1 MLATLAAFT
10 AYMHQQQPNVWHE
23 FTKPPPQCDMNIGYC
38 YNMVVRHFGGTSQI
52 AAQFCK
58 STREE
63 AEADWA
69 RIAQNS
75 PGMEIVDWPVAP

>member
-1 MLATLAAFT
+1 
-10 AYMHQQQPNVWHE
+10 
-23 FTKPPPQCDMNIGYC
+23 
-38 YNMVVRHFGGTSQI
+38 MVVRHFGGTSQI
-52 AAQFCK
+52 AGQFCK